1 MLNKTADF
9 VIKVIFGVVFLLIVT
24 PAGLL
29 FRMFGI
35 DFLERKIDPSASSYW
50 KKHV

>member
-1 MLNKTADF
+1 MLSTTTDF
-9 VIKVIFGVVFLLIVT
+9 VIKAIFGIVFLLIVT

-29 FRMFGI
+29 FRLFGI
-35 DFLERKIDPSASSYW
+35 DFLERKVEPGVSSYW